1 GDRVAV
7 DQPVAEVETAKAAV
21 EVPCPFAGTVAAL
34 HAEAGAV
41 VAVGAPLISIT
52 EEEPASGASSPGHS
66 PGPALPEVVVPEA
79 RTPDSGPGG
88 NGAARAPEGSGA
100 VLVGYG
106 TGAAAP
112 RRPGRRRLRLGGG
125 RPRTGG
131 FRGGTGR
138 GAGPAARCAGG
149 EGRAA
154 VPVPPGDPRGDGLGG
169 RGRHRAGGAAPPAQR
184 RRPGP
189 PGEPAGPARP
199 VLRAGALPVPRAQLR
214 GRHRARGAGPV
225 LPRQPGLRRAD
236 PARAGGPGGPGRAPD
251 ERPGAVRRDHR
262 DLRGG

>member
-112 RRPGRRRLRLGGG
+112 RRPGGRRR
-125 RPRTGG
+125 RP
-131 FRGGTGR
+131 
-138 GAGPAARCAGG
+138 AP
-149 EGRAA
+149 
-154 VPVPPGDPRGDGLGG
+154 
-169 RGRHRAGGAAPPAQR
+169 GAAPSRGAPGGGAGTTESPAPAPSSGGPVPVVSPLVR
-184 RRPGP
+184 RLARENGVDLRAL
-189 PGEPAGPARP
+189 AGSGGNGL
-199 VLRAGALPVPRAQLR
+199 VLRRDVEAAIAA
-214 GRHRARGAGPV
+214 ARSPS
-225 LPRQPGLRRAD
+225 
-236 PARAGGPGGPGRAPD
+236 
-251 ERPGAVRRDHR
+251 
-262 DLRGG
+262 

>member
-1 GDRVAV
+1 MSGAPRVFELPDLGEGLTDAEVVSWLVQVGDRVAV

-106 TGAAAP
+106 TGAAA
-112 RRPGRRRLRLGGG
+112 RRRHG
-125 RPRTGG
+125 
-131 FRGGTGR
+131 
-138 GAGPAARCAGG
+138 
-149 EGRAA
+149 
-154 VPVPPGDPRGDGLGG
+154 
-169 RGRHRAGGAAPPAQR
+169 
-184 RRPGP
+184 
-189 PGEPAGPARP
+189 
-199 VLRAGALPVPRAQLR
+199 
-214 GRHRARGAGPV
+214 
-225 LPRQPGLRRAD
+225 
-236 PARAGGPGGPGRAPD
+236 
-251 ERPGAVRRDHR
+251 
-262 DLRGG
+262 